1 MNNQEK
7 FATRLSKFKVHRV
20 NSQMISSPSVRFSTD
35 ILFSSLVSSA
45 FLSSLFVFL
54 FSLKELKIYILMH
67 IQLCRTAVLLVIK
80 TFSPSRFQKTRLL
93 YFGLRFCFLWLLYTL
108 QDFFIVNTFFLPN
121 YRLKDGWNEAENF
134 GKNPLDFN
142 YFFSPTPVTDDTLKL
157 TKEKVRIKGKYFQLT
172 QIIFLSKNIANLTAN
187 LFSQLI
193 ISHEEIK
200 SLFCKLSQKF
210 C

>member
-7 FATRLSKFKVHRV
+7 FVTRLSKFKVHRV

-80 TFSPSRFQKTRLL
+80 NFSPSRFSETRLL

-142 YFFSPTPVTDDTLKL
+142 YFFSPIPVTDDTLKL

-172 QIIFLSKNIANLTAN
+172 QIIFFI
-187 LFSQLI
+187 
-193 ISHEEIK
+193 
-200 SLFCKLSQKF
+200 
-210 C
+210 